1 MQPGQL
7 EVNTPTLKNDR
18 HFLLVDDKVSLEEDA
33 ENDPCDLHGQKKKQK
48 NTEQHVRELNADKLR
63 SGTSGT
69 HQWRTAI

>member
-33 ENDPCDLHGQKKKQK
+33 ENDPCDLHRQRET
-48 NTEQHVRELNADKLR
+48 TEQHVRQLSVKI
-63 SGTSGT
+63 
-69 HQWRTAI
+69 WRRRHASAEDRHLEM

>member
-33 ENDPCDLHGQKKKQK
+33 ENDPCDLQGQKKTKQS
-48 NTEQHVRELNADKLR
+48 NM
-63 SGTSGT
+63 
-69 HQWRTAI
+69 